1 MIPAFANM
9 LSVDMEVLLVNMLY
23 IAKLR
28 IRKIGKFSMLLINMV
43 LKTRFNID
51 RINNGSRNDH
61 PTPKIEFLYR
71 NLKSIMAK
79 VRIKERNFKIS
90 FISISIIPLDL
101 ILD

>member
-1 MIPAFANM
+1 MIPAFANI
-9 LSVDMEVLLVNMLY
+9 LSTDIEVLRVNILY

-28 IRKIGKFSMLLINMV
+28 IRKIGKFSMLFFNMV

-61 PTPKIEFLYR
+61 PMPKIEFLYL
-71 NLKSIMAK
+71 NFKSIIAK
-79 VRIKERNFKIS
+79 VRIKERNFIIS
-90 FISISIIPLDL
+90 FISINIIIPHL